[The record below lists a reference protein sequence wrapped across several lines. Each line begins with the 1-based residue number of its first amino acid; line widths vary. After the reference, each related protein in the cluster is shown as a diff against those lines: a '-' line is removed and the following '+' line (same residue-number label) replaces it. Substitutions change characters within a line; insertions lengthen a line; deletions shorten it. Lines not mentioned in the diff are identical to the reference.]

1 MNIRVYDIVVA
12 DKHAK
17 DVHVAFHLNHMHMR
31 MARTDAAAND
41 LEAGREHVDVSERPI
56 GDAAAYSETRM
67 HGGVDLAPER
77 AEARRIVE
85 VLNDHDSRK
94 AFGLTIFIPVL
105 AGGTGPRG
113 GSLARIMPVRAR
125 PTIGGSFRSTHTIGS
140 TVKPIAR
147 RSGATIS
154 RPLQIVGVSQA
165 LSASRSSAAN
175 W

>member
-56 GDAAAYSETRM
+56 GDAAAYSDTRM
-67 HGGVDLAPER
+67 HGGLDLAPER

-105 AGGTGPRG
+105 AGRN
-113 GSLARIMPVRAR
+113 
-125 PTIGGSFRSTHTIGS
+125 GS
-140 TVKPIAR
+140 TR
-147 RSGATIS
+147 R
-154 RPLQIVGVSQA
+154 L
-165 LSASRSSAAN
+165 LSADHAGSGEAHDRRQFPIDARQS
-175 W
+175 